1 MMVKKKLQR
10 FDLKVLLRLLAAVYE
25 SGHEKRTNLAQSARP
40 NYDTC
45 VSYLDVLEFLGFVT
59 KNNKYP
65 HKIYDVTPHGISLC
79 KKKANAEFDE
89 KYNDIPTILD

>member
-10 FDLKVLLRLLAAVYE
+10 FDLKVLLRLLTVMYE
-25 SGHEKRTNLAQSARP
+25 SGHEKRTNLALNAKI

-45 VSYLDVLEFLGFVT
+45 VSYLEMLEFLGFAVKT
-59 KNNKYP
+59 NR
-65 HKIYDVTPHGISLC
+65 HHVYDITPHGISLC
-79 KKKANAEFDE
+79 KKKLNTAFDK